1 MKIIIN
7 LNTSWNIYNFRLEL
21 IDELRDRGH
30 EVIAI
35 SPKDSYTSKLTDIG
49 IKHYHINI
57 NQRGTNP
64 IADLKL
70 IFKYRKLFSDLK
82 PDIILSYT
90 IKPNIYGNIA
100 AQVLGIPTI
109 NNISGLGNMF
119 IKGSFSSMLAKL
131 LYKFSLKRSNL
142 VFFQNKYDL
151 DFFLKSN
158 IVTKA
163 QSSVINGSGVNTSFF
178 KINRKINQGKK
189 FLFPARLIKDKGIYE
204 FLRAAKLIAKEYS
217 DIEFLIVGELGY
229 NNTGLNK
236 NKLDKWLNSN
246 IKYLG
251 KRDDMANLYKNID
264 VVVLPS
270 YREGLSKTLIEAA
283 AMSLPIITTNVPG
296 CKDVVIDDSNGLLVK
311 DKSITDLKDKI
322 IKMINFSSEKR
333 LQLGENGR
341 KLAIQKFDSKI
352 IIKEYIDK
360 INQII

>member
-35 SPKDSYTSKLTDIG
+35 SPKDSYTSKLIDNG
-49 IKHYHINI
+49 IKHYHINV

-90 IKPNIYGNIA
+90 IKPNIYGNVA
-100 AQVLGIPTI
+100 AQLLGIPTI
-109 NNISGLGNMF
+109 NNISGLGTMF
-119 IKGSFSSMLAKL
+119 IKGSISSMFAKL
-131 LYKFSLKRSNL
+131 LYKFSLQKSKW

-151 DFFLKSN
+151 TFFLESN
-158 IVTKA
+158 IVKKT
-163 QSSVINGSGVNTSFF
+163 QSSIINGSGVNTSIF
-178 KINRKINQGKK
+178 KTNRKINQGKK

-204 FLRAAKLIAKEYS
+204 FLKAAKLVAKEYS
-217 DIEFLIVGELGY
+217 DVEFLLAGELGY
-229 NNTGLNK
+229 NNTSFNQKELNK
-236 NKLDKWLNSN
+236 WIDKN

-251 KRDDMANLYKNID
+251 NSNSMKNIYKDVD

-296 CKDVVIDDSNGLLVK
+296 CKDVVIDNFNGLLVK
-311 DKSITDLKDKI
+311 DKSVNDLKDKM
-322 IKMINFSSEKR
+322 IKMINFPNEKR
-333 LQLGENGR
+333 LEFGKNGR

-352 IIKEYIDK
+352 IIKEYINK
-360 INQII
+360 ISNF